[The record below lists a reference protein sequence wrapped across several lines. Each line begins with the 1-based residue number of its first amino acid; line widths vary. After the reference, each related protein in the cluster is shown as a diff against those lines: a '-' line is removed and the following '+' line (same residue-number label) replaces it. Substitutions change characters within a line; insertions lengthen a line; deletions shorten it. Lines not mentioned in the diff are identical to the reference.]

1 MSEKMIPLDV
11 PQIYVS
17 EAYAMGA
24 VFNRG
29 TKAWEV
35 PEYDLETF
43 AHLDRNQMTDSQ
55 KADVQLEIADALG
68 RRQYL
73 DVPYESKDQAKTLGA
88 RYDGEAKAWYVEKGR
103 DLKQF
108 SEIDRNQW
116 SQDKK
121 QDYQKKLDDAKE
133 SKRANWKPMDIMYED
148 KIEAAKLGGHYNKVA
163 KRWEAHNEDA
173 LKKFAHIDLNQ
184 MSAEQRKQHVA
195 QNLERREAN
204 AVREEHKDEIAAK
217 ATPEMLGEQQAPQA
231 GQSQSDANEH
241 LFISLHAGYGGDLN
255 GIKKAL
261 MDGADPNYVVDSKM
275 NNTIGHVA
283 AATGN
288 YFTVK
293 ALSNAGTDFS
303 RKDSNGMNGLMVAS
317 SLSMV
322 GAAEAIIETGID
334 LEARDNA
341 GRTAVMC
348 EQNQHGS
355 SGVTDLLIKKG
366 VNLDAIDNDGRT
378 AVIHMSASGNQTGLR
393 ALLKAGADPDISD
406 KYGEKAIDYLQK
418 KVVVKEEYIKNDMVA
433 MLERSSEAKKQ
444 AENEMLGE
452 QQAPQAGH
460 GQPHDVSE
468 LHDAGISDGTKNDIT
483 IAIDNAIARM
493 RSYQDD
499 KGISPAKE
507 HWTDDAVGFLEE
519 ARNEISAGDVDGA
532 AFSVHCAVEVEQS
545 YPKESQDICVN
556 AMRDFDEAMVNEMG
570 KATWQA
576 RKGDFIEDVGQDVGQ
591 GKAQAKVQ
599 EKTIKMSGHG
609 G

>member
-148 KIEAAKLGGHYNKVA
+148 KIEAAKLGGHYNKAA

-195 QNLERREAN
+195 QNLERRNAN

-217 ATPEMLGEQQAPQA
+217 ATPTPMP
-231 GQSQSDANEH
+231 
-241 LFISLHAGYGGDLN
+241 
-255 GIKKAL
+255 
-261 MDGADPNYVVDSKM
+261 
-275 NNTIGHVA
+275 
-283 AATGN
+283 
-288 YFTVK
+288 
-293 ALSNAGTDFS
+293 
-303 RKDSNGMNGLMVAS
+303 
-317 SLSMV
+317 
-322 GAAEAIIETGID
+322 
-334 LEARDNA
+334 
-341 GRTAVMC
+341 
-348 EQNQHGS
+348 
-355 SGVTDLLIKKG
+355 
-366 VNLDAIDNDGRT
+366 
-378 AVIHMSASGNQTGLR
+378 
-393 ALLKAGADPDISD
+393 
-406 KYGEKAIDYLQK
+406 
-418 KVVVKEEYIKNDMVA
+418 
-433 MLERSSEAKKQ
+433 
-444 AENEMLGE
+444 EMLGE

-599 EKTIKMSGHG
+599 EKTLKMSGPA
-609 G
+609 